1 MSSPGADAS
10 AADTAVPP
18 DGRGMRTVRRR
29 RLRILTVGDGDL
41 TYSLSLVRALGPSQI
56 DLTASVL
63 VGSEAELIQT
73 YSNAAG
79 VLFELG
85 SEWKVP
91 VLFGVDAARIRETL
105 PPNPSQRH
113 EFDIV
118 AFNHPH
124 LGTRLLGEESE
135 RGHALRHH
143 ALLAHYF
150 RSAAKVLPN
159 PKEGGGLVH
168 VCLCGTQPS
177 TWDVT
182 GAAVRA
188 GLLLALE
195 CGTAGPIV
203 DWLGLA
209 WGGEKGN
216 TNLELLRAK
225 PGYAAPR
232 RYRNGRLGS
241 RHSLGKYGYRH
252 RRTGGEAHGGNDAD
266 MAVEGSV
273 NLLFKNC
280 CAKESSKQEGLARDK
295 EGGSNASAQCYICGM
310 DFGPKNY
317 SALRMHLRKPA
328 VPDAVSSLYRDEATG
343 REFSTLY
350 AYKTYESQ
358 QEGRRGGR
366 RDIGSRQKRPRTPS
380 LNGDAGRDLVDVS
393 AAPSTVLDKT
403 QVPPEFDGK
412 RLRWLCRQPSTFAS
426 LQPLSRRRAEDLI
439 KGGKI
444 HVNGAVALDSGR
456 ILRTGDCL
464 RIISSGTFNN
474 GGIKFPEEGIQSS
487 SGNVQIV
494 KVLEYRSALV
504 VFKPVGLRT
513 TGTFSSN
520 TLESIVTS
528 MRNGQQYKVITKL
541 ETGCSGLV
549 VMHGSPNLKTEFD
562 ITYKFVCLVFG
573 RVPRTWSEGVYVKI
587 PPNICRRW
595 KNHKNTAQNGPDS
608 KCNDDKYVP
617 STSGESDP
625 SSDELFIQC
634 VARSRHDALSVS
646 TIEIYSSAHDGRLC
660 SISSYILRK
669 LNHGV
674 VNDRF
679 CKREFASMP
688 RAFRNHV
695 KKLCLGCFG
704 LKIIQGDEEPTNVD
718 VPVPGRLN
726 AGYWDCF
733 LSNGADK
740 QNRTETT
747 Y

>member
-266 MAVEGSV
+266 MAVNVQHSMGDHAPLPVIAALQKPSQIPEHRQVES
-273 NLLFKNC
+273 
-280 CAKESSKQEGLARDK
+280 CAV
-295 EGGSNASAQCYICGM
+295 C
-310 DFGPKNY
+310 
-317 SALRMHLRKPA
+317 
-328 VPDAVSSLYRDEATG
+328 VSFVHCWA
-343 REFSTLY
+343 
-350 AYKTYESQ
+350 
-358 QEGRRGGR
+358 
-366 RDIGSRQKRPRTPS
+366 
-380 LNGDAGRDLVDVS
+380 
-393 AAPSTVLDKT
+393 
-403 QVPPEFDGK
+403 
-412 RLRWLCRQPSTFAS
+412 
-426 LQPLSRRRAEDLI
+426 LQPGTSSQR
-439 KGGKI
+439 
-444 HVNGAVALDSGR
+444 GAKDS
-456 ILRTGDCL
+456 
-464 RIISSGTFNN
+464 
-474 GGIKFPEEGIQSS
+474 
-487 SGNVQIV
+487 
-494 KVLEYRSALV
+494 
-504 VFKPVGLRT
+504 PV
-513 TGTFSSN
+513 
-520 TLESIVTS
+520 
-528 MRNGQQYKVITKL
+528 
-541 ETGCSGLV
+541 
-549 VMHGSPNLKTEFD
+549 
-562 ITYKFVCLVFG
+562 
-573 RVPRTWSEGVYVKI
+573 
-587 PPNICRRW
+587 
-595 KNHKNTAQNGPDS
+595 
-608 KCNDDKYVP
+608 
-617 STSGESDP
+617 
-625 SSDELFIQC
+625 
-634 VARSRHDALSVS
+634 
-646 TIEIYSSAHDGRLC
+646 
-660 SISSYILRK
+660 
-669 LNHGV
+669 
-674 VNDRF
+674 
-679 CKREFASMP
+679 
-688 RAFRNHV
+688 
-695 KKLCLGCFG
+695 
-704 LKIIQGDEEPTNVD
+704 
-718 VPVPGRLN
+718 
-726 AGYWDCF
+726 
-733 LSNGADK
+733 
-740 QNRTETT
+740 
-747 Y
+747 